1 VDRGWMYPSARRGYV
16 MNLGRRWWWGV
27 HKLDVLEEDAGWI
40 NSQMTNCNILTW
52 ARNNQQSTK
61 LDSAQQISNYPNLQ
75 FT

>member
-1 VDRGWMYPSARRGYV
+1 
-16 MNLGRRWWWGV
+16 MNLGRWWWWGV

-61 LDSAQQISNYPNLQ
+61 LDSVQQISNYPNLQ
-75 FT
+75 FTLISP